1 MATFFV
7 GQRVRMVRPV
17 SRLEMKD
24 ATGRIRDFNPSAI
37 VPGVGSM
44 SVVLVDWDDGER
56 DGPKALGFSGYATH
70 PDTIEPILPDGRR
83 AGDFSF
89 SELMD
94 KCREGEGIPA

>member
-7 GQRVRMVRPV
+7 GQRVRILFSNHWPQ
-17 SRLEMKD
+17 LAGQE
-24 ATGRIRDFNPSAI
+24 GRIVRQANGRVD
-37 VPGVGSM
+37 VYGVRGAW
-44 SVVLVDWDDGER
+44 VVAPQCWNSEYPPYGAGHFAPHESQL
-56 DGPKALGFSGYATH
+56 
-70 PDTIEPILPDGRR
+70 EPILPEGHR